1 MVHFTYHL
9 VDSFMIESGITY
21 HLVDFPASIIYH
33 KNPVFM
39 WVNIPFLPWIRNGIA
54 ISSAEVIDLAS
65 FFLPG
70 LFFAKIYKVN
80 LCISNIYVMYINNIY
95 NSI

>member
-1 MVHFTYHL
+1 
-9 VDSFMIESGITY
+9 MIESGITY
-21 HLVDFPASIIYH
+21 HLVDLPTSIIYH
-33 KNPVFM
+33 KNSVFM

-65 FFLPG
+65 FFFACFFLP
-70 LFFAKIYKVN
+70 KYTKVN

-95 NSI
+95 MYNSI